1 MWLYIQFVS
10 HFKLDFFKQVER
22 SDMEILVV
30 TGVVHKPCD
39 VFVFEI
45 KESLNIKEEGKILIK
60 LYGIL

>member
-1 MWLYIQFVS
+1 MWLYTQFVS

-45 KESLNIKEEGKILIK
+45 KESLNIK
-60 LYGIL
+60 